1 MIYGMESDWAA
12 DSLLTKHG
20 PGYDD
25 GTKFRSSIFH
35 LPPVSC
41 TGLLALLLAG
51 SMEFSRHFSGPL
63 YFGRT
68 PP

>member
-1 MIYGMESDWAA
+1 MQNDQTA
-12 DSLLTKHG
+12 DTLLTKHG

-25 GTKFRSSIFH
+25 DTKFRSSVFH

-51 SMEFSRHFSGPL
+51 NMEFSRHFFEGPL